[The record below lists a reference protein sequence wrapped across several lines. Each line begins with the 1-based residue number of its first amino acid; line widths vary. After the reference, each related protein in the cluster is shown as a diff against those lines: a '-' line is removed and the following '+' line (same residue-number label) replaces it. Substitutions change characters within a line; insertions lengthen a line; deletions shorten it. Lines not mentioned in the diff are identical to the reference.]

1 MEDMIVKAEIFATQA
16 HALVEQKR
24 KYTGE
29 DYIVHPIRV
38 AKIVEQFGGSDNQIA
53 AAFLHDVVED
63 TDVDILDVRMEFGND
78 IGEIVDG
85 LTDVSQPSDGNR
97 KLRKAMDRAHSANA
111 SAEAQFVKCADIIDN
126 SADISANDPNFSKV
140 YKQEMLELLTV
151 MDKVSDTEIF
161 AQALRSVQK

>member
-38 AKIVEQFGGSDNQIA
+38 AKIVEQFGGSDDQIA
-53 AAFLHDVVED
+53 AAYLHDVVED

-97 KLRKAMDRAHSANA
+97 KLRKAMDRAHSADA

-161 AQALRSVQK
+161 AQALMSVQK

>member
-38 AKIVEQFGGSDNQIA
+38 AKIVEQFGGSDDQIA

-97 KLRKAMDRAHSANA
+97 KLRKAMDRAHSADA

-140 YKQEMLELLTV
+140 YKQEMLELLAV

>member
-38 AKIVEQFGGSDNQIA
+38 AKIVEQFGGSDDQIA

-97 KLRKAMDRAHSANA
+97 KLRKAMDRAHSADA

>member
-38 AKIVEQFGGSDNQIA
+38 AKIVEQFGGSDDQIA

-97 KLRKAMDRAHSANA
+97 KLRKAMDRANSADA

>member
-38 AKIVEQFGGSDNQIA
+38 AKIVEQFGGSDDQIA

-97 KLRKAMDRAHSANA
+97 KLRKAMDRAHSADA

-140 YKQEMLELLTV
+140 YKQEMLELLAV

-161 AQALRSVQK
+161 AQALILLQK

>member
-53 AAFLHDVVED
+53 AAYLHDVVED

-97 KLRKAMDRAHSANA
+97 KLRKAMDRAHSADA

>member
-1 MEDMIVKAEIFATQA
+1 
-16 HALVEQKR
+16 
-24 KYTGE
+24 
-29 DYIVHPIRV
+29 
-38 AKIVEQFGGSDNQIA
+38 
-53 AAFLHDVVED
+53 
-63 TDVDILDVRMEFGND
+63 MEFGND

-97 KLRKAMDRAHSANA
+97 KLRKAMDRAHSADA

>member
-38 AKIVEQFGGSDNQIA
+38 AKIVKQFGGSDAQIA
-53 AAFLHDVVED
+53 AAYLHDVVED

-97 KLRKAMDRAHSANA
+97 KLRKAMDRAHSADA
-111 SAEAQFVKCADIIDN
+111 SVEAQFVKCADIIDN

>member
-38 AKIVEQFGGSDNQIA
+38 AKIVEQFGGSDDQIA
-53 AAFLHDVVED
+53 AAYLHDVVED

-97 KLRKAMDRAHSANA
+97 KLRKAMDRAHSADA

>member
-38 AKIVEQFGGSDNQIA
+38 AKIVEQFGGSDDQIA

-97 KLRKAMDRAHSANA
+97 KLRKAMDRAHSADA

-140 YKQEMLELLTV
+140 YKQEMLELLAV

-161 AQALRSVQK
+161 AQALISVQK

>member
-29 DYIVHPIRV
+29 DYIVQPIRV
-38 AKIVEQFGGSDNQIA
+38 AKIVEQFGGSDDQIA

-97 KLRKAMDRAHSANA
+97 KLRKAMDRAHSADA
-111 SAEAQFVKCADIIDN
+111 SAEAQFVKCADIIDK

-140 YKQEMLELLTV
+140 YKQEMLELLAV

>member
-38 AKIVEQFGGSDNQIA
+38 AKIVEQFGGSDDQIA

-97 KLRKAMDRAHSANA
+97 KLRKAMDRAHSADA

-140 YKQEMLELLTV
+140 YKQEMLELLAV

-161 AQALRSVQK
+161 AQALMSVQK

>member
-1 MEDMIVKAEIFATQA
+1 MG
-16 HALVEQKR
+16 LNL
-24 KYTGE
+24 YTANHVIIY
-29 DYIVHPIRV
+29 D
-38 AKIVEQFGGSDNQIA
+38 SDWNPQID
-53 AAFLHDVVED
+53 L
-63 TDVDILDVRMEFGND
+63 
-78 IGEIVDG
+78 
-85 LTDVSQPSDGNR
+85 Q
-97 KLRKAMDRAHSANA
+97 AMDRAHSADA

>member
-63 TDVDILDVRMEFGND
+63 TDIDILDVRMEFGND

-97 KLRKAMDRAHSANA
+97 KLRKAMDRAHSADA